1 MKKKRTHSGS
11 RTDLRRQTAS
21 SLVSTGLGDRL
32 GILGAVSFCF
42 FFSFYSLLIIIIIQQ
57 CTSPAYQ
64 VLPTTT
70 TKTKRKPTFLV
81 EISCQTLK
89 RPYLPKERSNLENG
103 HRFGFL
109 ATSSF
114 KWHQKRANDVYF
126 RWSKAGSKKATGQ
139 MESRVFAGKP
149 GFWRETLAHFN
160 QG

>member
-1 MKKKRTHSGS
+1 MKKKKAHCGS

-42 FFSFYSLLIIIIIQQ
+42 FFSFYSLLIIIIQQ

-64 VLPTTT
+64 VLPTTTT

-103 HRFGFL
+103 YRFGFL

-126 RWSKAGSKKATGQ
+126 RRSKAGSKKATGQ
-139 MESRVFAGKP
+139 MKSRVFAGKP
-149 GFWRETLAHFN
+149 GF
-160 QG
+160 